1 MVKLFHGCE
10 KSENKSVAL
19 LTTPNTLYIVI
30 DSMKERIDCVSYVI
44 TVTRSCYS
52 KRKISP
58 KNNRPNTPP
67 TGRYLRILSFI
78 SANLT
83 FNIMTTN
90 KKRTAIAP
98 T

>member
-1 MVKLFHGCE
+1 MVKLFHGCD

-19 LTTPNTLYIVI
+19 LTALNTLYIVI

-44 TVTRSCYS
+44 TGTRSCS
-52 KRKISP
+52 NKRKISP

-67 TGRYLRILSFI
+67 TGRYHKILSFI

-90 KKRTAIAP
+90 KNSTAIAP